1 VNINFDRLV
10 VDQEPHYI
18 MFTSEPYVVQL
29 KTGFVVAADLII
41 QKTKKEKTL
50 LLGAQ
55 SLSLPLFERMADNK
69 NKLTGIE
76 VWIYKDGSERTSK
89 YIVED

>member
-1 VNINFDRLV
+1 
-10 VDQEPHYI
+10 

>member
-1 VNINFDRLV
+1 
-10 VDQEPHYI
+10 
-18 MFTSEPYVVQL
+18 
-29 KTGFVVAADLII
+29 
-41 QKTKKEKTL
+41 
-50 LLGAQ
+50 LGAQ